1 MKGSGIISLD
11 FPLLQEYNCCSY
23 RKEVRMSQKKIGR
36 PVSPDTKHTM
46 FRVRLDDTS
55 MAKLEE
61 CAKELKIT
69 RSDVVRKGIEKIHDD
84 LKK

>member
-36 PVSPDTKHTM
+36 PVSPDSKHTM